1 MYNHIPVLA
10 TILSGGLLM
19 GVQMDK
25 ISTICEEMN
34 NLKSDHIVL
43 KEKVYDIHTKV
54 CLIDQKLSNLKD
66 IKK

>member
-1 MYNHIPVLA
+1 MYNHIPVIA

-54 CLIDQKLSNLKD
+54 CLIDQKLSNLTD

>member
-1 MYNHIPVLA
+1 MYNYIPIVA
-10 TILSGGLLM
+10 TILSGGLVM

-34 NLKSDHIVL
+34 SLKRDHKIL

-54 CLIDQKLSNLKD
+54 CLIDQKISQLTKV
-66 IKK
+66 K